1 MKKRVST
8 MKRLVPI
15 LPLIFGCAALQSLL
29 GSAVDKPT
37 LSFKDA
43 RLDHVD
49 LAGADLTLVYQVNN
63 PNAAGIDVAQA
74 DYALQIEGKP
84 LVSGKPPNVFR
95 IGARGASDVEFPAHV
110 MWADL
115 VPAVEALF
123 KQDTVKYKASGT
135 LGLNTPVGLV
145 SLPLEHEGTF
155 APPRMPE
162 FSVQPPTISSIGL
175 TSASLTIPVRIG
187 NKNGFPIPIAG
198 LLGAVQIAGR
208 PVGKVGLP
216 AQGLVEAGKD
226 AVVQIPLEINFIT
239 AGTAVAEA
247 LRSHTADVSIDGFL
261 VTSGLARLPIHVAQ
275 RVNF

>member
-1 MKKRVST
+1 MKK
-8 MKRLVPI
+8 LILIVP
-15 LPLIFGCAALQSLL
+15 LLAGCAALQQLL
-29 GSAVDKPT
+29 AGAVEKPT
-37 LSFKDA
+37 LNFKDA
-43 RLDHVD
+43 HLEHVD

-63 PNAAGIDVAQA
+63 PNSVAIDVAQA

-84 LVSGKPPNVFR
+84 LASGKPPNGFK
-95 IGARGASDVEFPAHV
+95 IAAKGASDVGFPAHV
-110 MWADL
+110 QWADL

-123 KQDTVKYKASGT
+123 RQDSVKYKASGT
-135 LGLNTPVGLV
+135 VGLNTPVGLV

-155 APPRMPE
+155 APPKMPE
-162 FSVQPPTISSIGL
+162 FSVQSPTISSIGL
-175 TSASLTIPVRIG
+175 TGAQLTIPVRIG

-216 AQGLVEAGKD
+216 AQGLVEAGKE
-226 AVVQIPLEINFIT
+226 AVVQLPLEINFIT

-261 VTSGLARLPIHVAQ
+261 VTSQLVRLPIHIAQ